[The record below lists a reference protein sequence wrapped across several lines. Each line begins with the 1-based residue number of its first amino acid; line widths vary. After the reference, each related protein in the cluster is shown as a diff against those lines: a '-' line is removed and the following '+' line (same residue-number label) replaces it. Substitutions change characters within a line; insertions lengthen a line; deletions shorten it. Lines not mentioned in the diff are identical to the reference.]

1 MNSLVCPDLL
11 GNNNLPRLMLSNAG
25 KRLHLKFS
33 SSVMADG
40 NSTTLVKTFEY
51 LSDGQQTTADVLIK
65 IKHPTDTDALSE
77 QAKKKKKTQNKL

>member
-1 MNSLVCPDLL
+1 MV
-11 GNNNLPRLMLSNAG
+11 
-25 KRLHLKFS
+25 
-33 SSVMADG
+33 DG

-77 QAKKKKKTQNKL
+77 QAKKKKPKTNCSHT